1 MSDSSDIIFA
11 HWKEHVQEDY
21 GTSRF
26 TKVVTKEVLANL
38 VETFK
43 HKSFDMDTALSYQRR
58 VVDFMVTEEGR
69 RGGKNKR
76 TGKDYKNWVDGVKD
90 AFKAAIGDCYT
101 DDLSSPVILQ
111 KDSMTD
117 YLMNSELVKSW
128 VEAKFGSNQDIL
140 LEVCKDST
148 SLNIQMQ
155 EDLFNSDWSRTGENV
170 PDYVKKSIV

>member
-43 HKSFDMDTALSYQRR
+43 QKNFDMDTALSYQRR
-58 VVDFMVTEEGR
+58 VIDFMVTEEGR

-101 DDLSSPVILQ
+101 DDLLSPVILQ
-111 KDSMTD
+111 KDSMTN

-155 EDLFNSDWSRTGENV
+155 EELFNSDWSRTGENI
-170 PDYVKKSIV
+170 PEYVKKVIA